1 MRISDWSSDVCSS
14 DLARLGRTIS
24 EFPTTLLAAEAA
36 RDRGMVTVMGEPNVV
51 KGGSH
56 SGNLSAIEL
65 ARVGLLD
72 VLASDYVPV
81 SMLAAALR
89 LAELGVGISL
99 PEAMKMTS
107 LHPARAAGLE
117 DRGEIAPGKRADLIR
132 VRLVDGQPV
141 VRTVYAAGE
150 RVA

>member
-1 MRISDWSSDVCSS
+1 M
-14 DLARLGRTIS
+14 TIA
-24 EFPTTLLAAEAA
+24 ECPTPLLAEEAA
-36 RDRGMVTVMGEPNVV
+36 RDRGMVTVMGAPNVV

-89 LAELGVGISL
+89 LAELGVGLSL
-99 PEAMKMTS
+99 PEARSVERRVGKECVSTCR
-107 LHPARAAGLE
+107 ARWS
-117 DRGEIAPGKRADLIR
+117 P
-132 VRLVDGQPV
+132 
-141 VRTVYAAGE
+141 
-150 RVA
+150 

>member
-1 MRISDWSSDVCSS
+1 M
-14 DLARLGRTIS
+14 LT
-24 EFPTTLLAAEAA
+24 
-36 RDRGMVTVMGEPNVV
+36 MMGAPNVV
-51 KGGSH
+51 NCGSH

-117 DRGEIAPGKRADLIR
+117 DRCEIAPGKRADPIR
-132 VRLVDGQPV
+132 GRLVDGPPV
-141 VRTVYAAGE
+141 GRPVLAA
-150 RVA
+150 RSPDK